1 MTLTVSYG
9 LDGTTG
15 QSTYKERFNEPEPK
29 CLDRFLF
36 VATII
41 PLQMSDESRRIIW
54 RNHNPQ
60 SVTQLKRPKG
70 NGDMQAA
77 KRDCNAP
84 PTRDPNIWICG
95 R

>member
-41 PLQMSDESRRIIW
+41 PLQMSDESRQW
-54 RNHNPQ
+54 
-60 SVTQLKRPKG
+60 S
-70 NGDMQAA
+70 AA
-77 KRDCNAP
+77 AYLVSIGKCSAHP
-84 PTRDPNIWICG
+84 LLAHV
-95 R
+95 